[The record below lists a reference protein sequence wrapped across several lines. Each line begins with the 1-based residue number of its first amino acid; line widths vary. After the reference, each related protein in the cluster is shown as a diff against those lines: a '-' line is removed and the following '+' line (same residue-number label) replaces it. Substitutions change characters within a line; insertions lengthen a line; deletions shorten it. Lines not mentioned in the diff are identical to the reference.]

1 VGLFLVG
8 LRNIARNP
16 RRSVLNAT
24 ALSLGVAVMIIGLG
38 WIRGY
43 HTTIYG
49 GIRNLETGDIEV
61 LRDGYLDQERR
72 LPLDL
77 AVPDSPSLA
86 RKILGDPSV
95 AAVAERI
102 DFGATVGSA
111 AGSVRVL
118 GRGIDPAAETRVTTI
133 SSFLTQG
140 SFLSAGKSGILL
152 GASLAA
158 KLGVRAG
165 ELVALSATDRYSVQ
179 NFIEIPVEGTF
190 RFGIPSLDD
199 NLIFVDLATARQLLS
214 LPGSA
219 TRLVVRLK
227 AGISEDS
234 ALASLQEI
242 LRGTNMKA
250 YPWQRFAEVVV
261 SATSADIG
269 GFWIILAVIFLL
281 IVIGIVNSMS
291 MTVHERTRE
300 IGTLRAIGMR
310 RFQLA
315 FVFLSE
321 AATLALLAA
330 AVGCILGGIFA
341 FYMARV
347 GIDFSKT
354 SLEMPIPFGHRFNG
368 DYRLPDFLLSSAGCM
383 ASALLGSLLPTR
395 RAARLSISRALGT
408 RIE

>member
-49 GIRNLETGDIEV
+49 GVRNLETGDIEV

-77 AVPDSPSLA
+77 SIQDSASVA
-86 RKILGDPSV
+86 EKILRDPSV
-95 AAVAERI
+95 AAAAERI

-118 GRGIDPAAETRVTTI
+118 GRGIDPAAESKVTTTSTFI
-133 SSFLTQG
+133 AQG
-140 SFLSAGKSGILL
+140 SFLSAGASGVLL

-158 KLGVRAG
+158 KLGIRVG
-165 ELVALSATDRYSVQ
+165 EPVALSATDRYSVQ
-179 NFIEIPVEGTF
+179 NFIEIPVLGIL

-199 NLIFVDLATARQLLS
+199 NLVFVDLATAQQLLS
-214 LPGSA
+214 MPGSA
-219 TRLVVRLK
+219 TRLVIRLRNG
-227 AGISEDS
+227 ASEDGV
-234 ALASLQEI
+234 LASLREM
-242 LRGTNMKA
+242 LRGTGTTA
-250 YPWQRFAEVVV
+250 YPWQRFAEIIV

-281 IVIGIVNSMS
+281 VVIGIVNSMS
-291 MTVHERTRE
+291 MTVHERIRE

-321 AATLALLAA
+321 ATTLALVAA

-341 FYMARV
+341 FYMAAV

-354 SLEMPIPFGHRFNG
+354 SLEMPIPFGRRFNG
-368 DYRLPDFLLSSAGCM
+368 DYRALDFFLSSIGCM
-383 ASALLGSLLPTR
+383 ASALLGSLFPTR